1 MIPLVAL
8 CCLADSRPHAIAAA
22 LLFET
27 ASVVS
32 SVPEE
37 AEIR

>member
-8 CCLADSRPHAIAAA
+8 CCLADSRPRAISAAR
-22 LLFET
+22 LFET
-27 ASVVS
+27 ASIVS
-32 SVPEE
+32 SVPED